1 MQYMQAGILREEDG
15 VWYAEF
21 PQFDGAMTDG
31 ETLQEA
37 AENAAD
43 LLVLCIAECIDEGRE
58 VPPFQTFGENPFV
71 FVVSV
76 TEDDVMETKCVT
88 IAQAAEELGV
98 SKSRVHQLLKAG
110 LLEAYEGRNGRM
122 VTIQS
127 LNARK
132 AAPRRAGRP
141 KAVAAVL

>member
-21 PQFDGAMTDG
+21 PQFEGAFTDG
-31 ETLQEA
+31 ETLRQA
-37 AENAAD
+37 AERAAD

-76 TEDDVMETKCVT
+76 DDADVAETKCVT

-98 SKSRVHQLLKAG
+98 SKSRIHQLLNAG
-110 LLEAYEGRNGRM
+110 LLEAREGRTGRM
-122 VTIQS
+122 VTIES

-132 AAPRRAGRP
+132 AKPRLAGRP
-141 KAVAAVL
+141 KA